1 MKPQLET
8 ERLIL
13 NQPLDTDIPVLVEIM
28 KNPIYHKNTTNIPF
42 PYTEASAAFWVELAA
57 QGLLNTNAYIFA
69 IRLKNASKII
79 GGIGLGI
86 DKINHKA
93 ELGYWLDETYWNQ
106 GLITEA
112 AKEILSF
119 GFEQLNLKRIF
130 ASHFDSNK
138 ASGKI
143 MQNIG
148 MKKEGL
154 LQAYTFKEGK
164 YIDHVLYASIN
175 PNL

>member
-1 MKPQLET
+1 MKPLLQT

-42 PYTEASAAFWVELAA
+42 PYTEASATFWVELAA
-57 QGLLNTNAYIFA
+57 QGLLNKNAYIFA
-69 IRLKNASKII
+69 IRLKNTPKII

-86 DKINHKA
+86 DKINNRA
-93 ELGYWLDETYWNQ
+93 ELGYWLDETYWNK
-106 GLITEA
+106 GFITEA
-112 AKEILSF
+112 AKEILTF
-119 GFEQLNLKRIF
+119 GFDQLNLKRIF
-130 ASHFDSNK
+130 ASYFDFNE

-148 MKKEGL
+148 MQKEGL
-154 LQAYTFKEGK
+154 LQAYTLKEGK
-164 YIDHVLYASIN
+164 YINHILYASIN